1 MITIDAGAGLQASH
15 CFALAECV
23 CLFRASSPQQTL
35 LMVLERKRER
45 ESEGERERERERERG
60 REGGREGCFCK
71 RLFFLP
77 VAPGSPPEKFAV
89 IRNLGNKP
97 TKVNRTRSWPIA
109 LDICGKTVL

>member
-1 MITIDAGAGLQASH
+1 MLIALP
-15 CFALAECV
+15 FAPQV
-23 CLFRASSPQQTL
+23 LFINGVIR
-35 LMVLERKRER
+35 ERKRKRKRR
-45 ESEGERERERERERG
+45 EKEKNRERERE

-109 LDICGKTVL
+109 LCICGKTVL